1 MNHKKMNNQSGDP
14 NKKQPSRKKLAIIA
28 GVIVVVILVAVGVD
42 YLVRNPPCTSEL
54 AANNVMLSKVL
65 PAVKELSE
73 TDPFSLEFDRTTIG
87 RRDYI
92 VVRLFDEADQELGT
106 YFIRTLNSRVYV
118 QNDQGEL
125 VDFLP

>member
-1 MNHKKMNNQSGDP
+1 MDNKKIDNQSVNGE
-14 NKKQPSRKKLAIIA
+14 KKKPSLKKLAIIA
-28 GVIVVVILVAVGVD
+28 GVIAVVILVAVGVD
-42 YLVRNPPCTSEL
+42 YLVRNPPCTDEL

-73 TDPFSLEFDRTTIG
+73 TDPFSLEFDRVTIE

-92 VVRLFDEADQELGT
+92 VVRLFNEADQELGT

-118 QNDQGEL
+118 KDAQGKL
-125 VDFLP
+125 VNFLP

>member
-1 MNHKKMNNQSGDP
+1 MD
-14 NKKQPSRKKLAIIA
+14 NKKIDEQSVNGEKKKPSLKKLAIIA
-28 GVIVVVILVAVGVD
+28 GVIVAVILVAVGVD
-42 YLVRNPPCTSEL
+42 YLVRNPPCTDEL

-73 TDPFSLEFDRTTIG
+73 TDPFSLEFDRATIE

-92 VVRLFDEADQELGT
+92 VVRLFNEADQELGT
-106 YFIRTLNSRVYV
+106 YYIRTLNSRVYV
-118 QNDQGEL
+118 QDDQGKL